1 MPAELS
7 SASLA
12 AVACAV
18 AWVCAVVLVWAWPG
32 TSAVVRLV
40 RLVLF
45 SVAVTAVVDLVLV
58 LVLSPR
64 VGLWVGE
71 VRGGAAGRRGGV
83 EEDSGRVR
91 ERGGEGADAGVVLDA
106 LDAEAK
112 ADADVVVL
120 VAGAGAEG

>member
-7 SASLA
+7 SASLD

-18 AWVCAVVLVWAWPG
+18 AWVCAVILVWAWPG

-40 RLVLF
+40 RLVF